1 MNGKKKVKNS
11 KSLLSLH
18 NHLTTFTRRRLDL
31 KKKKSD
37 FSLSLSLSLSLYR
50 PAMTDFLDAADDL
63 EEAQTREGF
72 EEGER

>member
-37 FSLSLSLSLSLYR
+37 FSLSLSLSLDR
-50 PAMTDFLDAADDL
+50 PGMTDFLDAADDL